1 MVECELLALKNGSVG
16 QAALPRAGEDEGKD
30 LGVTATWAS
39 SRRWPRGGDPGDGHV
54 GEIWVTATCAW
65 FVVFC
70 VAVPVEHAWSQN
82 QRRLSRNLNK
92 TREIKIL

>member
-54 GEIWVTATCAW
+54 GEIRVTATW
-65 FVVFC
+65 GR
-70 VAVPVEHAWSQN
+70 SG
-82 QRRLSRNLNK
+82 
-92 TREIKIL
+92 